1 MAIRKETYTDFLKEV
16 SLFDGLQDKTLSLIF
31 RLGKVQ
37 HFKAGDL
44 IIRENQEGGN
54 LYIIITGRAEV
65 VKAGKDP
72 GSNKHLADL
81 ERGSV
86 FGEMSVFDNAP
97 CSASVLA
104 KEECSVHMIE
114 GPDFK
119 KFLKKN
125 PEVAFDVFCTLI
137 SQISSR
143 LRRTNLALSLLEFS

>member
-1 MAIRKETYTDFLKEV
+1 MAIRKDNFTDFLKEV

-37 HFKAGDL
+37 QYKAGDL

-65 VKAGKDP
+65 VKSGKDP

-81 ERGSV
+81 DRGSV

-104 KEECSVHMIE
+104 KTECSVHMIQ
-114 GPDFK
+114 GTDFK

-125 PEVAFDVFCTLI
+125 PDVAFEVFCTLI